1 MENTTLYSNNV
12 NENEDENINNVEEI
26 YKHQAPDITLN
37 QSPKDDQNET
47 SIDHEPSWI
56 IYPLENY
63 GIRIQDSDEE
73 TIPNTAL
80 NEMSV
85 FSVKVDNFVKD
96 GIGRSAAAL
105 MLTHRYLCPHVVLLQ
120 NDLTNEWMLPSC
132 SYKAWENPRTVL
144 ANYLKSIFLSN
155 NNTNLTVSSNFSGD
169 NSGNGVSNNNN
180 SGTENAV
187 EVGEFL
193 GTWWRTEFNYAPL
206 PYLPPHSTR
215 PKETIRIYQVI
226 LPPKLLF
233 RLPRNYVL
241 KSLPLFDLDPNIF
254 GIACG
259 SIPQLISRFQIQSM
273 TQSNN

>member
-1 MENTTLYSNNV
+1 MESKIPESNGV
-12 NENEDENINNVEEI
+12 NESVNDIEEK
-26 YKHQAPDITLN
+26 YQQQTPDIESLSQT
-37 QSPKDDQNET
+37 SKDDGHNET
-47 SIDHEPSWI
+47 NIDHEPSWV

-63 GIRIQDSDEE
+63 GIRVQDSEDEA
-73 TIPNTAL
+73 TKGVIF
-80 NEMSV
+80 NEMSG
-85 FSVKVDNFVKD
+85 FNLKVDSFVKD

-120 NDLTNEWMLPSC
+120 NDLTNEWMLPNC

-144 ANYLKSIFLSN
+144 AGYLKSIFLSN
-155 NNTNLTVSSNFSGD
+155 NNASLTVGSNLSGD
-169 NSGNGVSNNNN
+169 KINSDNNEHNNN
-180 SGTENAV
+180 SGAENAA

-233 RLPRNYVL
+233 KLPKNYVL

-273 TQSNN
+273 TQSDN